1 MCFKIVGEYKGIIKN
16 GFILAGESF
25 FPGRKRAVTLDA
37 EQLKK
42 VTQGEENGWFVI
54 HSCEP
59 ENPFLKKKVE
69 EVKKETLTEEVKAEI
84 STEVIKEEAPVEE
97 IKEEAPVEEV
107 KEEAP
112 KKKTAKSKK
121 KAEETAK

>member
-69 EVKKETLTEEVKAEI
+69 EVKKETLTEEAKAEI
-84 STEVIKEEAPVEE
+84 STEV

-121 KAEETAK
+121 KAEEATK